1 MTGRYLLGSSH
12 AYNAVGA
19 DCTSQLQQ
27 VGSLPIVDGIAP
39 EFLARHTIDKGLLD
53 SVYQSA
59 VTGNGITQWNGEQGG
74 ALNINPEYPKHL
86 ASNGGIPH
94 GYVWNQS
101 RFQADSSAC
110 PTHVRQPVPT
120 ATVTMPS
127 QLCAWNNTLGPVGLI
142 QTCHGMY
149 TANCTDLFVHVHKAS
164 VGIFSNGLK

>member
-74 ALNINPEYPKHL
+74 ALNINPEYPVHL

-110 PTHVRQPVPT
+110 PTHVHDVRQP
-120 ATVTMPS
+120 
-127 QLCAWNNTLGPVGLI
+127 WNNTLGPVGLI
-142 QTCHGMY
+142 QTSCHGMY
-149 TANCTDLFVHVHKAS
+149 TANCTDLFVHVHKHQ
-164 VGIFSNGLK
+164 